1 MKMKKIL
8 MVLLIALS
16 LQACKKTD
24 DSIDFPP
31 EIDQVIH
38 DLTSSFDT
46 LNADLAG
53 NAAAIAMNPAD
64 TTGIRM
70 KLQEMYNRTSFVV
83 EFAYVSPEKILQIV
97 EPSLYY
103 PSQGTDI
110 SQQDH
115 IVKIFETKQPVLS
128 QSFEVVEGYNA
139 VIDMYPI
146 LDNTGILGTVAGIFP
161 PHVILGRIIAPYV
174 SGETFEIWVMESG
187 GNVLYD
193 QDSEEIGLNV
203 ITDPLYA
210 DFPELIAAAQRID
223 SEESGETT
231 YSFYQTGTNN
241 KVVKKT
247 YWKTFKLLDNQ
258 WKIVWVIPI

>member
-1 MKMKKIL
+1 
-8 MVLLIALS
+8 
-16 LQACKKTD
+16 
-24 DSIDFPP
+24 
-31 EIDQVIH
+31 
-38 DLTSSFDT
+38 
-46 LNADLAG
+46 
-53 NAAAIAMNPAD
+53 
-64 TTGIRM
+64 
-70 KLQEMYNRTSFVV
+70 
-83 EFAYVSPEKILQIV
+83 
-97 EPSLYY
+97 LYY
-103 PSQGTDI
+103 LSQGTDI

-128 QSFEVVEGYNA
+128 QSFDVVEGYNA

-161 PHVILGRIIAPYV
+161 PHLILGRVIAPYV
-174 SGETFEIWVMESG
+174 SGEPFEIWVMESG

-193 QDSEEIGLNV
+193 QDAEEIGLNV